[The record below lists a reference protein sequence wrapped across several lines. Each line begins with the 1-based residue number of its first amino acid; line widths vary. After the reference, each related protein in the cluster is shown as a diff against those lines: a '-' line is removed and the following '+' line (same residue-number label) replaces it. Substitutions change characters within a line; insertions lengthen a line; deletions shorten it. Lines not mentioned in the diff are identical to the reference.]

1 MAPPGRMDKVWQGSS
16 QLFGRLRDY
25 YFGKKGEL
33 LSPTA
38 HLGMD
43 DTPHWQQQRL
53 HQRSAE
59 APPLI
64 SERTAVLFGLLFT
77 LIFIAPFYLSPTLR
91 TSSLQSRDAPTV
103 IKARIRA
110 VGLSCVASTV
120 VAVYVL
126 VVYGHATARDVLRL
140 LAVWPVNL
148 IDCGRVLTLVA
159 VLFVGPLYETV
170 IVDSGWREWR
180 PRAIKEKFFDSLPG
194 LRNNVVAPLAE
205 EWVFRSLVVS
215 LYLLAKV
222 PAKRIVFT
230 SPLIFGAAHIHHLV
244 EVLRTHTPPGRLL
257 PPLNVWI
264 RGILQSLFQ
273 FTYTSLF
280 GFFTAFVYL
289 RTGNLY
295 AVVLAHSF
303 CNVMSLPRV
312 YGRLGQD
319 EDDELYEMTPDVA
332 QGKRDDGLASM
343 KDRGQHNPTAKNLGI
358 QWTILYYILL
368 PSGAYG
374 FYRLLW
380 PMTESTNALAGF
392 VRP

>member
-25 YFGKKGEL
+25 YFGKKEG
-33 LSPTA
+33 S
-38 HLGMD
+38 
-43 DTPHWQQQRL
+43 
-53 HQRSAE
+53 
-59 APPLI
+59 PLI
-64 SERTAVLFGLLFT
+64 SETTAVLFGLLFT

-110 VGLSCVASTV
+110 VALSCLASTL

-126 VVYGHATARDVLRL
+126 VVYGHATARDVFRL

-148 IDCGRVLTLVA
+148 VDCLRVLALVA
-159 VLFVGPLYETV
+159 VLFVAPLYETV
-170 IVDSGWREWR
+170 IVDRGWREWR
-180 PRAIKEKFFDSLPG
+180 PRAVKERFFDSLPG
-194 LRNNVVAPLAE
+194 LRNNVIAPLAE

-222 PAKRIVFT
+222 PAGRIVFT

-244 EVLRTHTPPGRLL
+244 ELLRTHTPAGRLL
-257 PPLNVWI
+257 PPLSVWI

-289 RTGNLY
+289 RTGNLF

-312 YGRLGQD
+312 YGRLGQH
-319 EDDELYEMTPDVA
+319 EDDKLYEMTPDVA

-343 KDRGQHNPTAKNLGI
+343 KGRELHNPTAKDLGI
-358 QWTILYYILL
+358 QWTIVYYILL
-368 PSGAYG
+368 PSGVYG

-392 VRP
+392 GRP